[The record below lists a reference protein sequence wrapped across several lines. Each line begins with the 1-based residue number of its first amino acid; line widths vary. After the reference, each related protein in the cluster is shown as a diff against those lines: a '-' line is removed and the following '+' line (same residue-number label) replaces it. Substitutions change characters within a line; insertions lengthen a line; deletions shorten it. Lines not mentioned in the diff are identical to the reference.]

1 MDPRSSPDQAVARR
15 LKALKRSLPPRPVP
29 RLKPPVPRK
38 GSLRRRIRHRLI
50 AFDLGLVV
58 LGTVLPPF
66 YWPVRAP
73 LSSGFLLRWK
83 PDSSVPS
90 LEVHRGIDLAAPR
103 GTGISASGVGFVDG
117 VGRTADLG
125 NFVRVTHLFG
135 IQTLYGHLDRVDVS
149 PGQLVIPG
157 LGTLGLVGATG
168 RATGPHLHFGVFWA
182 GIPLPPEAFLV
193 FHSLRRQLWGG

>member
-1 MDPRSSPDQAVARR
+1 
-15 LKALKRSLPPRPVP
+15 
-29 RLKPPVPRK
+29 
-38 GSLRRRIRHRLI
+38 
-50 AFDLGLVV
+50 
-58 LGTVLPPF
+58 
-66 YWPVRAP
+66 
-73 LSSGFLLRWK
+73 
-83 PDSSVPS
+83 
-90 LEVHRGIDLAAPR
+90 
-103 GTGISASGVGFVDG
+103 VGFVDG